1 MAHTENHREAFR
13 EEAFELLVEL
23 ESALLEL
30 EEHPEEQELIGR
42 TFRAMHTIKGSG
54 AMFGFTTISQ
64 FTHDVETVFDQVRN
78 GALPVSKTLIDHTL
92 KACDLIRTMLDGE
105 DSVDDAARQELT
117 AAFRNMARATGRAD
131 KEPPTKQAKEP
142 PPTPDTTTES
152 VYRIRFVP
160 AEDIFLTGT
169 NPLMLIGELEQLG
182 SCKIIAH
189 LDKIPPIEEMNP
201 EFCYTY
207 WDIILT
213 TTRDANAIKDV
224 FIFVQDDCELRIDL
238 IASGATVPDAPA
250 TKKLGEILVE
260 RGDLRQEDMEK
271 MLSSQK
277 RFGEILVESGL
288 ASPSQIQAALV
299 EQQQIREVQQKVQ
312 VSEAASSIRVPS
324 ERLDNLVNLVGEL
337 VTVQARLSRTA
348 GMRNDAQLTL
358 LAEEVERL
366 TSELR
371 DNTLTI
377 RMMPIGTC
385 FSKFKRLV
393 RDLANEL
400 GKDVDMITEG
410 AETEL
415 DKTVIERLN
424 DPLVHLIRNS
434 MDHGIETPDARAATG
449 KPRQGTIRLTARH
462 AGDNVTITIE
472 DDGAGL
478 NREAIRSKAIEKGLI
493 TAGTELADKE
503 LFALIFAPGFSTAK
517 KITGV
522 SGRGV
527 GMDVVMRAIESLRG
541 TIDMD
546 SIQGSGTTITIKLPL
561 TLAIIESL
569 LVRIA
574 DESFVMP
581 LSLVEECIELTR
593 DDIAKANGRQLITVR
608 DSIVPYISL
617 RESFSL
623 QGATPDI
630 EQVVITNV
638 TGNRV
643 GFVVDTV
650 VGEHQTVI
658 KSLGRAY
665 RNVSGISGATI
676 LGDGNVALILD
687 MPRLVKD
694 AELNQTI
701 SQGA

>member
-1 MAHTENHREAFR
+1 MSHAENHREAFR

-30 EEHPEEQELIGR
+30 EEHPEEKELIGR

-54 AMFGFTTISQ
+54 AMFGFTTISR
-64 FTHDVETVFDQVRN
+64 FTHDVETVFDLVRN
-78 GALPVSKTLIDHTL
+78 GMLPVSKTLIDNTL
-92 KACDLIRTMLDGE
+92 KACDLIRLMLDGE
-105 DSVDDAARQELT
+105 DSVDDAAREELT
-117 AAFRNMARATGRAD
+117 AAFRNMTRAAGQAD
-131 KEPPTKQAKEP
+131 RE
-142 PPTPDTTTES
+142 TPSNPVTVKPHTLSSSTET

-160 AEDIFLTGT
+160 AQEIFLTGT
-169 NPLMLIGELEQLG
+169 SPLMLLGELEQLG
-182 SCKIIAH
+182 SCKTIAH
-189 LDKIPPIEEMNP
+189 LDKIPPIDELVP
-201 EFCYTY
+201 EHCYTY

-213 TTRDANAIKDV
+213 TTREYNAIKDV
-224 FIFVQDDCELRIDL
+224 FIFVQDDCELRIDV
-238 IASGATVPDAPA
+238 IASGASVPDAPT

-277 RFGEILVESGL
+277 RFGEILVDSGL
-288 ASPSQIQAALV
+288 ASPSQIEAALV
-299 EQQQIREVQQKVQ
+299 EQQQIREVQQKMQ
-312 VSEAASSIRVPS
+312 VSEAAASIRVPS

-348 GMRNDAQLTL
+348 GMRNDAQLSL

-393 RDLANEL
+393 RDLAGEL
-400 GKDVDMITEG
+400 GKDVDMVTEG

-434 MDHGIETPDARAATG
+434 MDHGIETPDARVIGG

-472 DDGAGL
+472 DDGAGM
-478 NREAIRSKAIEKGLI
+478 NRDAIRAKAIEKGLI
-493 TAGTELADKE
+493 GAGAELADKD
-503 LFALIFAPGFSTAK
+503 LYALIFAPGFSTAK
-517 KITGV
+517 KVTGV

-527 GMDVVMRAIESLRG
+527 GMDVVMRAIDSLRG
-541 TIDMD
+541 TIDID
-546 SIQGSGTTITIKLPL
+546 SHQGSGTTITIKLPL

-593 DDIAKANGRQLITVR
+593 DDVARANGRQLVTVR
-608 DSIVPYISL
+608 DRIIPYISL
-617 RESFSL
+617 RESFALKGSI
-623 QGATPDI
+623 PDI

-638 TGNRV
+638 SGNRV

-665 RNVSGISGATI
+665 RNVAGISGATI

-687 MPRLVKD
+687 MPRLIKE
-694 AELNQTI
+694 AEPVQVN
-701 SQGA
+701 G